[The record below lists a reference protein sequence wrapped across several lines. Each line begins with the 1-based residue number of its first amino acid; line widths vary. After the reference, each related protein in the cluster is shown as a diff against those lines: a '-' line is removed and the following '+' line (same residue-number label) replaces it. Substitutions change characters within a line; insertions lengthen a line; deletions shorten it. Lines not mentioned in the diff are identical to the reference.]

1 MPSTPIATARRL
13 HSALEAGSSGEALRT
28 LFTPNA
34 TTVEHPNAIKPHGA
48 TATLDQMLSASAAGA
63 RLLGKQHYELV
74 DAVAYGDLAI
84 LRVLWTGE
92 IAADAGP
99 FRAGQ
104 ELRAHIAQF
113 ITTEGER
120 ISRIETF
127 DCYEPFQ
134 AANSSPGQTKP
145 ST

>member
-1 MPSTPIATARRL
+1 MPSTPVATARRL
-13 HSALEAGSSGEALRT
+13 HSALEAGSSGESLRA

-34 TTVEHPNAIKPHGA
+34 TTIEHPNALKPHGA

-63 RLLGKQHYELV
+63 RLLRKQHYELV
-74 DAVAYGDLAI
+74 EAVAHGDLAI
-84 LRVLWTGE
+84 LSVLWTGE

-99 FRAGQ
+99 LRAGQ

-113 ITTEGER
+113 ITTDGER

-127 DCYEPFQ
+127 DCYEPFLVT
-134 AANSSPGQTKP
+134 NSPAQSEP

>member
-13 HSALEAGSSGEALRT
+13 HSALEAGSNGEALRAH
-28 LFTPNA
+28 FTPNA
-34 TTVEHPNAIKPHGA
+34 STIEHPNAIKPHGA
-48 TATLDQMLSASAAGA
+48 TATLDQMLAASSAGA
-63 RLLGKQHYELV
+63 RLLGKQHYEV
-74 DAVAYGDLAI
+74 IDAVEYGELAV
-84 LRVLWTGE
+84 LRILWTGA
-92 IAADAGP
+92 IAEDAGP

-113 ITTEGER
+113 ITTEGDR

-134 AANSSPGQTKP
+134 VENSSSGLTGPT
-145 ST
+145 T